1 MNQPVKTK
9 VVPAWLRG
17 LGWLAFSILGLVTLL
32 IVGRWLL
39 MEQGHQMTLK
49 MVASQRDPSPPRVPG
64 VATVSNQ
71 SARGLPLS
79 SLPYFGGVLAG
90 DEKKWT
96 EFEKTFLAEI
106 SKLSHYKRTHRERVG
121 GVLSFRAVLMNLGVD
136 VPETMTEAE
145 AAAEYLKKVDRFSD
159 LLGQWKEAVAK
170 GPLERAADLKSDPNI
185 WRFGSMRQMLSLLLA
200 DTAMA
205 HLQTGDG
212 NSAWSDWQ
220 ALKNSW
226 SRECELFPEGSGRDG
241 QVTHQMYNV
250 ARLGI
255 QSGGWTDAQ
264 LAEIS
269 NVAGQEHVLASAQ
282 EDILRQKERWTDY
295 YEHFSDH
302 EEEFSREF
310 MRTDSSFYQMM
321 NQAKLK
327 LITPQQIQDNLD
339 ATVFEVDQQL
349 ARFDPA
355 TGFYIQPKET
365 EPEESP
371 GMLDSFYFMIKNLE
385 SNYDNQS
392 MAAGVIYE
400 QSRYDQLRLAAA
412 LETYQHRTGKYPD
425 HLDVV
430 SDQFPAGA
438 PLDIATGQ
446 PYFYQRDADGGYTL
460 WGTGIDGKS
469 NGGDDK
475 ADVTWRR
482 TAISSGPR

>member
-1 MNQPVKTK
+1 MDQPAKTK
-9 VVPAWLRG
+9 IVPAWLRG
-17 LGWLAFSILGLVTLL
+17 LWWLAFSILGLVTLL

-39 MEQGHQMTLK
+39 MELGHQMTVK
-49 MVASQRDPSPPRVPG
+49 MVATQRIPPPPRGPV
-64 VATVSNQ
+64 VAAVSNQ
-71 SARGLPLS
+71 VAGGLPLS
-79 SLPYFGGVLAG
+79 SVPYFGGALVG

-106 SKLSHYKRTHRERVG
+106 GKFSHYKRTHRERVG

-170 GPLERAADLKSDPNI
+170 GPLERAVDLKSDADV
-185 WRFGSMRQMLSLLLA
+185 WRFGSMRHTLSFLLA
-200 DTAMA
+200 NTAMA

-212 NSAWSDWQ
+212 NAAWSDWQ

-226 SRECELFPEGSGRDG
+226 SRECELFPKGSGRDG
-241 QVTHQMYNV
+241 QVTDQMYKV
-250 ARLGI
+250 AQLGI
-255 QSGGWTDAQ
+255 QSDGWTDAQ

-269 NVAGQEHVLASAQ
+269 NVAGQEHALNSAQ
-282 EDILRQKERWTDY
+282 EDIKRQKERWTDY
-295 YEHFSDH
+295 YAHFSDH

-321 NQAKLK
+321 NQVKLK

-349 ARFDPA
+349 ACFDPA
-355 TGFYIQPKET
+355 TGFYIQPTET
-365 EPEESP
+365 GPEESP
-371 GMLDSFYFMIKNLE
+371 GMLDSFYFMIKNLK
-385 SNYDNQS
+385 SNYDDQS
-392 MAAGVIYE
+392 MAAGVIHE

-425 HLDVV
+425 HLEAV
-430 SDQFPAGA
+430 SDQFPGGA

-469 NGGDDK
+469 DGGDGK
-475 ADVTWRR
+475 TDVTWRR
-482 TAISSGPR
+482 SAISSGPR